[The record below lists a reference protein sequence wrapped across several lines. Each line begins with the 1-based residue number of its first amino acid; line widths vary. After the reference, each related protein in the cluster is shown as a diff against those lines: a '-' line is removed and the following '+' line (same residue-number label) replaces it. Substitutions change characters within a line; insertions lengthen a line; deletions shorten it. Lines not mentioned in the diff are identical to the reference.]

1 MIKPNLKVQPGLIII
16 CSEGGRREKKRGGPW
31 LFLIGSRG
39 EVNFLSRILRRGQQ
53 FEVHFMSDPLPKVVL
68 CKVIILWLCVK
79 LILIITRYM
88 RGDMKWWGGGRVV
101 IMLIFTI
108 FNKEGGHMLFKWPE
122 SEGGATYRNF
132 DSEFSSIFFLL
143 PLYIKN
149 NQSLRRKSY
158 RMINISHQRVLLG

>member
-16 CSEGGRREKKRGGPW
+16 CSEGGRREKKKGGGPW

-88 RGDMKWWGGGRVV
+88 RGDMK
-101 IMLIFTI
+101 
-108 FNKEGGHMLFKWPE
+108 
-122 SEGGATYRNF
+122 
-132 DSEFSSIFFLL
+132 
-143 PLYIKN
+143 
-149 NQSLRRKSY
+149 
-158 RMINISHQRVLLG
+158 

>member
-16 CSEGGRREKKRGGPW
+16 CSEGERREKKREGPW

-88 RGDMKWWGGGRVV
+88 RGDMK
-101 IMLIFTI
+101 
-108 FNKEGGHMLFKWPE
+108 
-122 SEGGATYRNF
+122 
-132 DSEFSSIFFLL
+132 
-143 PLYIKN
+143 
-149 NQSLRRKSY
+149 
-158 RMINISHQRVLLG
+158 